1 MMSENAI
8 DTNDLDF
15 GAEGSSEDEML
26 MEYLDEEE
34 RNEVDFGEKPQKRR
48 NWFDRCGDC
57 EGVPEDTVC
66 GQRPKFKIFIS
77 SRFRDFTVSNQPQV
91 CGSDGKT
98 YPNSCELEYFSC
110 RRYWAIVEV
119 ANYQTTD

>member
-1 MMSENAI
+1 MMSEKDI

-26 MEYLDEEE
+26 VEYLDEEE

-66 GQRPKFKIFIS
+66 GQRPNLKYS
-77 SRFRDFTVSNQPQV
+77 LLRDFEIS
-91 CGSDGKT
+91 
-98 YPNSCELEYFSC
+98 
-110 RRYWAIVEV
+110 
-119 ANYQTTD
+119 